1 MVDQV
6 AAQQAVRS
14 FLIAVGLD
22 PDDDVLRDTPARV
35 AKAATE
41 LFAGVSVD
49 PAVLFEKTIVAQSH
63 DLVAMTGITVRSLCA
78 HHLLPMYG
86 TASIAYLPNE
96 RLVGLSTLP
105 HLVDLLASRPQV
117 QETLTAQI
125 ADALMAG
132 IDARGVLVT
141 LRLHQDCVS
150 ARGARQQEAESVT
163 VAARGELREPAG
175 QAQALAALSD
185 LSTKGLRREV

>member
-41 LFAGVSVD
+41 LFAGVSAD

-96 RLVGLSTLP
+96 RIVGLSTLP

-125 ADALMAG
+125 ADALMTG
-132 IDARGVLVT
+132 IDARGALVT

-150 ARGARQQEAESVT
+150 ARGARQQEAVSIT